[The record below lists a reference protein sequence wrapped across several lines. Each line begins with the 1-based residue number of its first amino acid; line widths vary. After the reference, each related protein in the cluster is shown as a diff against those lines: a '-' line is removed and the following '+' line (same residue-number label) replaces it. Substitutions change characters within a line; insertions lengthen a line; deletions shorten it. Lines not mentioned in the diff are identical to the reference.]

1 MGRLMRRPTLV
12 SAVLVGVLACSA
24 AAASPAAAGLL
35 PVAVNDSYTAVHGKL
50 KTVGAP
56 GVLGNDL
63 QLGSGFKAKRV
74 NDVDNGTLDLKADG
88 SFTYRSKA
96 SFVGTDTFTYRV
108 DGGILGLSNIA
119 TVTISVTND
128 APVAR
133 PDAYTA
139 VADVDRSIPRP
150 GVLGNDDDADG
161 DHLTIDVV
169 QEPAHGNLDEHDDG
183 SFKYKADKG
192 FSGNDT
198 WSYRVWDGIAWSNTV
213 TVTMTVSLPA
223 TPKPTPAPTPQPTP
237 QPTPTTTPRPTP
249 RPTVVPLPTLPPLP
263 TIGPLPSVLPQPTP
277 TRPPTPKPSRSPS
290 PPPTASP
297 SATATAPSTDATG
310 GTIGPGGPISS
321 ARPSPNTSPAASSA
335 PSAAAQPPFTLPSVD
350 DGGKLE
356 FDTGTVT
363 FESFEWAVP
372 ALVLTVPGIL
382 IVIAVLAQALIG
394 LAWLPIARRWLG
406 GDRRRRRV
414 RAAGSA
420 AR

>member
-1 MGRLMRRPTLV
+1 MRRPTLV

-24 AAASPAAAGLL
+24 AAASPAAAFLL

-74 NDVDNGTLDLKADG
+74 DDVDNGTLDLKADG

-119 TVTISVTND
+119 TVTIGVTND

-363 FESFEWAVP
+363 FQSFEWAVP

>member
-1 MGRLMRRPTLV
+1 MRRPSLV
-12 SAVLVGVLACSA
+12 SALLVGVLACSA

-108 DGGILGLSNIA
+108 DGGVLGLSNIA

-213 TVTMTVSLPA
+213 TVTMTVSVPA

-237 QPTPTTTPRPTP
+237 PPTPRPTPAPTP

-263 TIGPLPSVLPQPTP
+263 TIGPLPSDLPQPTP

-297 SATATAPSTDATG
+297 SATATARSTDATG

-363 FESFEWAVP
+363 FQSFEWAVP
-372 ALVLTVPGIL
+372 ALVLAVPGIL